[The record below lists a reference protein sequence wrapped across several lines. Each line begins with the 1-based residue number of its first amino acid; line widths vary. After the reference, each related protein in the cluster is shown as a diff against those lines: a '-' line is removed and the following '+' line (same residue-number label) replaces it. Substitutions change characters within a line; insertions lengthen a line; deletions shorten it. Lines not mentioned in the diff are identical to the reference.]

1 MDQNNTELATDWVNY
16 AKASLDSR
24 IQHTGEATEK
34 VLSAVQVISSQ
45 LDDKRGLGALISL
58 KSDQVSTA
66 KILHVLRDVLDHL
79 DTQDALAQL
88 IAPLFSALQFEDR
101 TRQKLESIL
110 GMLLIW
116 AEVRNDDEITD
127 EVLSSRL
134 IQHVVS
140 MEQQAIL
147 AKYFPE
153 YILEEEGEDDDDGI
167 DLF

>member
-1 MDQNNTELATDWVNY
+1 MDQNNTELASDWVNY

-34 VLSAVQVISSQ
+34 VLSAVQAISSQ
-45 LDDKRGLGALISL
+45 LDDKRDLGALMSL

-66 KILHVLRDVLDHL
+66 EILHVLRDVLDHL
-79 DTQDALAQL
+79 DTHDDLAQL
-88 IAPLFSALQFEDR
+88 IAPLFSTLQFEDR

-110 GMLLIW
+110 GMLSIW
-116 AEVRNDDEITD
+116 SKVRNDEITD
-127 EVLSSRL
+127 EILSSRL
-134 IQHVVS
+134 MQYVVS

-147 AKYFPE
+147 AKYFPD
-153 YILEEEGEDDDDGI
+153 YIQEEEEEDGI